1 VILAVVVGAFC
12 AVAIAVVVRPMLVAK
27 QTDFSPSAMVDQSQP
42 RALLRQLRDLDDDL
56 ASGKVADAD
65 HRRLRGVL
73 ERQAADALHI
83 APAADP
89 RSRTGAARPSKARW
103 VRRGV
108 GLGMA
113 AAVAVGVSMLLV
125 SAAQERVPGSL
136 ATGEAAGGEAAG
148 ELAAVEAAVAR
159 VTEDPQQVSAHLDLA
174 RAYANADQPQ
184 LATVEYLAA
193 IRLDPENA
201 EANTALALVAFTSG
215 SAEQAEALA
224 DKALETNPGYPEA
237 LYVRGLIRAMG
248 LNHPDAAREDLEAYL
263 DAAPFGSHRTTV
275 ESVLALV
282 NGASK

>member
-1 VILAVVVGAFC
+1 MILAVVVGAFC
-12 AVAIAVVVRPMLVAK
+12 AVTIAVVVRPMLVAK
-27 QTDFSPSAMVDQSQP
+27 HTDFSPSAPVDRSQP
-42 RALLRQLRDLDDDL
+42 RTLLRQLRDLDDDV
-56 ASGKVADAD
+56 ASGKVADAEYL
-65 HRRLRGVL
+65 RLRGVL
-73 ERQAADALHI
+73 ERQAADALQTLQ
-83 APAADP
+83 PAEP
-89 RSRTGAARPSKARW
+89 RSRADAARPSKARW

-108 GLGMA
+108 GLAMTA
-113 AAVAVGVSMLLV
+113 ALVVGVSLLLV
-125 SAAQERVPGSL
+125 GASHERVPGAP
-136 ATGEAAGGEAAG
+136 ATGDTAGGGPASQ
-148 ELAAVEAAVAR
+148 LAAVEAAVAQ

-174 RAYANADQPQ
+174 RAYANVDQPQ

-215 SAEQAEALA
+215 SAEQAEAMV
-224 DKALETNPGYPEA
+224 DKALEAHPGYPEA

-263 DAAPFGSHRTTV
+263 EAAPFGSHRATV